1 MLRFWFSVFHDRVP
15 EYFYSGVLSCHVVTG
30 ITSKISL
37 YTVYL
42 HNNEYFVSL

>member
-1 MLRFWFSVFHDRVP
+1 MLRFWFSVFHDRVT

-37 YTVYL
+37 YTLYL